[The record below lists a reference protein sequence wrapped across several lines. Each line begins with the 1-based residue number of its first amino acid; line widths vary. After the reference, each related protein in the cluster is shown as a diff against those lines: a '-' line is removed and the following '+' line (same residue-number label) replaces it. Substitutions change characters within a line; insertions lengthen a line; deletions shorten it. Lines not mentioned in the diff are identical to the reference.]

1 MRKSVSVFLLF
12 LICIFLTVTAAAS
25 AMDVKITEIKRTTY
39 GYLQGYGFYGKCANY
54 SEFWMILT
62 NNSGNKAY
70 TISFPETGKI
80 GTTTH
85 PLTNMQY
92 RKLDFNS
99 EDYNNPFNPK
109 TPFTGEFTLPAQST
123 YAVFLDVKNFEPYN
137 LYWDT
142 DLFFTIQVKDG
153 STKAGD
159 INVAGKLIRRG
170 DACGD
175 DRNCFAEV
183 LSGAYNAAGGGDVT
197 IFVRNNMPD
206 WTYVT
211 GKSDVTISWKDSGG
225 QNQSRTVENAVKW
238 GSNPGS
244 LGSGD
249 AATVTGTLTLPAEI
263 TAANKTLNLKFHF
276 TRPSST
282 PGYTGFYAQQTFNTV
297 SGLQV
302 VFTGNYD
309 TDGVKGTF
317 TAAFHN
323 NQEFPITL
331 KVPSAAKAAAEITLP
346 TEGIVKD
353 ASGKSNQVKMRWA
366 NTQDVVIPAGKSETL
381 NGELSFVQTDLVQN
395 NTTLILTA
403 NMAGAEAA
411 AGTITRNA
419 DPNPLITAS
428 SFCRNY
434 QAGSKKMTFRYSL
447 ENRSNISIRTELA
460 TTMAIPGQLPNPK
473 IRYTDCVSSNGSS
486 CMNRIDGKTSIIT
499 LSANESAVF
508 SGEVDLYTTANADVW
523 AQTSL
528 RYFPDNKTIALFV
541 GRTTTTCTGS
551 VKPTP
556 APTTFPVGNDLE
568 TVSTCRKLENNKVA
582 FQYTLKNK
590 TAKPIILDL
599 ARTLAVQGQDGV
611 VDIKYNGFEKEGA
624 TGSISA
630 GDYKFTLNAGDTV
643 KFNCEAA
650 LTKVPSAKDF
660 TVRTSLVYQADGK
673 EKAYFIG
680 RWNNDCSGSAPVPSS
695 DQQII
700 GSAFCRTLSAD
711 GKKVSVSYT
720 LENTSQN
727 SVNVQLAQ
735 TLSLLDQ
742 PRYLPI
748 TYNTCTSS
756 SINTTDCK
764 ARISVYDIQMTP
776 HESITVKGEATLDKP
791 ISVKDFAAYTSL
803 VYKVNDTRK
812 VLNLGNTY
820 DTCPSGTTSK
830 DAETLM
836 NDNFLAESILEGYV
850 SSSYISSCGNNN
862 TLHFNL
868 KISNSGTANGI
879 IDLSAI
885 SVNAGETQFPVK
897 ASSCAEMS
905 ASGTN
910 NVTCRTELTDGFL
923 TINPNVTM
931 SLDLVAEG
939 MPGSSPLSLQLLV
952 PDVSGKA
959 LEFTARSDNSVCG
972 PAVEVDTDSND
983 DAVSCTVSA
992 AKNAVAL
999 KMLLTNYGNAD
1010 AAVTPGS
1017 IYFTRDAIDNYSG
1030 EAVVVSREYP
1040 GNEKRFTFKKGERVM
1055 IPANSYAL
1063 FNVGMSVNLSEAFSS
1078 TAKLTWHFDL
1088 DGKSANYTG
1097 TLNFSQKSVAISDIV
1112 DVADIVEK
1120 SFVPARPGG
1129 KNTLHF
1135 YSLDE
1140 PRIPEVLPATG
1151 ISGYG
1156 LLVGLSQPADLKYQ
1170 DLGGLHLEIP
1180 VIDAEMDLV
1189 KVPLDKN
1196 NEWAVEWLGDRAGVL
1211 SEGALPGR
1219 GTSLIAAHNHLDAM
1233 NAGPFKMLQYLGMKD
1248 RIFVTD
1254 AKGKLLSFSVYENEL
1269 LEPNDGELLYQKA
1282 IPGSLVL
1289 VTCENELPEG
1299 GYAFRRVVYAEP
1311 LQ

>member
-1 MRKSVSVFLLF
+1 MRKSFSVFLLF
-12 LICIFLTVTAAAS
+12 LICIFLVMAAAAS
-25 AMDVKITEIKRTTY
+25 AMDVEITKIKRTSY
-39 GYLQGYGFYGKCANY
+39 GYLQGYGFYSKCANY

-62 NNSGNKAY
+62 NKGEKAY
-70 TISFPETGKI
+70 TVSFPETGKI

-85 PLTNMQY
+85 PLANMQH
-92 RKLDFNS
+92 RELDYNS
-99 EDYNNPFNPK
+99 EDFNNPTNPK
-109 TPFTGEFTLPAQST
+109 IPFTGEFTLPAKST
-123 YAVFLDVKNFEPYN
+123 SAVFLDVKNFNPYN

-153 STKAGD
+153 TAKAGD

-170 DACGD
+170 DSCGD

-197 IFVRNNMPD
+197 VFVRNNMPD

-211 GKSDVTISWKDSGG
+211 GGSDVTIRWKDSGG
-225 QNQSRTVENAVKW
+225 ANQSRTIENGVKW
-238 GSNPGS
+238 SNNPGS

-249 AATVTGTLTLPAEI
+249 AATVTGTLSLPGEI
-263 TAANKTLNLKFHF
+263 TAANKTLDLKFHF

-282 PGYTGFYAQQTFNTV
+282 PGYTGFYAQRTFNTV

-302 VFTGNYD
+302 VFAGNYD
-309 TDGVKGTF
+309 TDAVKGTF

-323 NQEFPITL
+323 NQNFPVTL
-331 KVPSAAKAAAEITLP
+331 KVSSAANNSAEITPP
-346 TEGIVKD
+346 TEGTVKD
-353 ASGKSNQVKMRWA
+353 AAGKTNQVKLRWA

-381 NGELSFVQTDLVQN
+381 SGELSFVQTDLVQN

-403 NMAGAEAA
+403 NMTGAEAA

-428 SFCRNY
+428 NFCRNY

-473 IRYTDCVSSNGSS
+473 IRYTDCVSSSGSS
-486 CMNRIDGKTSIIT
+486 CKNRINEKTSVIT
-499 LSANESAVF
+499 LAAYESAVF
-508 SGEVDLYTTANADVW
+508 SGEVDLYTAANADAW

-541 GRTTTTCTGS
+541 GRTTNTCSGS
-551 VKPTP
+551 VNPTP
-556 APTTFPVGNDLE
+556 VPAAIPVGSDLE
-568 TVSTCRKLENNKVA
+568 TVSTCRNLENNKVA

-590 TAKPIILDL
+590 TSKPIVLDL
-599 ARTLAVQGQDGV
+599 ARTLAVQGQEGV
-611 VDIKYNGFEKEGA
+611 VDIRYNGFEKDGA

-630 GDYKFTLNAGDTV
+630 GEYKFTINAGETV
-643 KFNCEAA
+643 RFNCEATLPKA
-650 LTKVPSAKDF
+650 PSANDF

-673 EKAYFIG
+673 EKAFFIG
-680 RWNNDCSGSAPVPSS
+680 RWNNECSGSAPVPAP
-695 DQQII
+695 DQEIKKT
-700 GSAFCRTLSAD
+700 AFCRTLSAD
-711 GKKVSVSYT
+711 GKKAAVSYT

-735 TLSLLDQ
+735 TLSLPDQ

-764 ARISVYDIQMTP
+764 ARISVFDIQMNP
-776 HESITVKGEATLDKP
+776 SESITVKGEVTLDKP

-803 VYKVNDTRK
+803 IYKVNDTRK
-812 VLNLGNTY
+812 VLNLGSTY
-820 DTCPSGTTSK
+820 DTCPSGMNSK

-836 NDNFLAESILEGYV
+836 NDDFLAESILEGYV

-862 TLHFNL
+862 TLHFNM
-868 KISNSGTANGI
+868 KISNSGTAAGK

-885 SVNAGETQFPVK
+885 TVKAGETQLPVQ

-910 NVTCRTELTDGFL
+910 NVTCRSELTGGFL
-923 TINPNVTM
+923 TIYPNVTM
-931 SLDLVAEG
+931 SLDLVAES
-939 MPGSSPLSLQLLV
+939 MPAGSPMSLQVLV
-952 PDVSGKA
+952 PDVSGDA
-959 LEFTARSDNSVCG
+959 LDFTASSDNSVCG

-999 KMLLTNYGNAD
+999 KILMINYGNAN
-1010 AAVTPGS
+1010 AAVIPGS
-1017 IYFTRDAIDNYSG
+1017 IYFTRDAIDNYKG

-1040 GNEKRFTFKKGERVM
+1040 GNEKRFTFTKGELVM
-1055 IPANSYAL
+1055 IPANSYAV
-1063 FNVGMSVNLSEAFSS
+1063 FNVGMSVNLSEAFSN

-1088 DGKSANYTG
+1088 DGKSVNYTG
-1097 TLNFSQKSVAISDIV
+1097 TINFAQKSIDISDIV

-1135 YSLDE
+1135 YSLNE
-1140 PRIPEVLPATG
+1140 PRLPEVLPATG

-1189 KVPLDKN
+1189 KVPLDEN

-1211 SEGALPGR
+1211 SAGALPGR

-1233 NAGPFKMLQYLGMKD
+1233 NAGPFKMLQYLRMQD

-1254 AKGKLLSFSVYENEL
+1254 ARGKLISFSVYENEL
-1269 LEPNDGELLYQKA
+1269 LEPDDGELLYQKA

>member
-1 MRKSVSVFLLF
+1 MRKSFSVFLLF
-12 LICIFLTVTAAAS
+12 LICLFLTVAAAAS
-25 AMDVKITEIKRTTY
+25 AMDVEITKIKRTSY
-39 GYLQGYGFYGKCANY
+39 GYLQGYGFYDKCANY
-54 SEFWMILT
+54 SEFWMVLT
-62 NNSGNKAY
+62 NKGTKAY
-70 TISFPETGKI
+70 TVSFPETGKI

-85 PLTNMQY
+85 PLANMQH
-92 RKLDFNS
+92 RELDFNS
-99 EDYNNPFNPK
+99 EDFNNPTNPK
-109 TPFTGEFTLPAQST
+109 IPFTGEFTLPAQST
-123 YAVFLDVKNFEPYN
+123 HAVFFDVKDFNPYN

-142 DLFFTIQVKDG
+142 DLFFPIQVKDG

-159 INVAGKLIRRG
+159 IDVAGKLIRRG

-175 DRNCFAEV
+175 DRSCFAEV
-183 LSGAYNAAGGGDVT
+183 LSGSYNAAGGGDVT
-197 IFVRNNMPD
+197 VFVRNNMPD
-206 WTYVT
+206 WTFVT
-211 GKSDVTISWKDSGG
+211 GKADVTISWKDTDGE
-225 QNQSRTVENAVKW
+225 NQSLTVDNGVIW
-238 GSNPGS
+238 SSDPGS

-249 AATVTGTLTLPAEI
+249 AATVTGTLTLPGEI
-263 TAANKTLNLKFHF
+263 TAANKTLDLKFHF
-276 TRPSST
+276 YRPSST

-317 TAAFHN
+317 SAAFHN
-323 NQEFPITL
+323 NQEFPVTL

-353 ASGKSNQVKMRWA
+353 ANGKTNQVKLQWA

-381 NGELSFVQTDLVQN
+381 RGELSFVQTDLIQN

-403 NMAGAEAA
+403 NMTGAEAA

-428 SFCRNY
+428 NFCRDY

-486 CMNRIDGKTSIIT
+486 CKNRIDEKTSIIT
-499 LSANESAVF
+499 LAAYESAVF
-508 SGEVDLYTTANADVW
+508 SGEVDLYTGAGADVW

-541 GRTTTTCTGS
+541 GRTTNTCSGS

-556 APTTFPVGNDLE
+556 VPTAFPVGNDLE
-568 TVSTCRKLENNKVA
+568 TVSTCRKLENNNKVS

-590 TAKPIILDL
+590 SAKPIVLDL

-611 VDIKYNGFEKEGA
+611 VDIKYNGFVKDGA
-624 TGSISA
+624 TGSINA
-630 GDYKFTLNAGDTV
+630 GDYKFTINAGDTV
-643 KFNCEAA
+643 RFNCEAPLSKA
-650 LTKVPSAKDF
+650 PSAKDF
-660 TVRTSLVYQADGK
+660 TVRTSLVYRADGK

-680 RWNNDCSGSAPVPSS
+680 RWNNECSGSAPAPSS
-695 DQQII
+695 DQEIK
-700 GSAFCRTLSAD
+700 GTAFCRTLSAD
-711 GKKVSVSYT
+711 GKKAAVSYT
-720 LENTSQN
+720 LENTSRN

-735 TLSLLDQ
+735 SLSLPDQ

-764 ARISVYDIQMTP
+764 ARIVVYDIQMDP
-776 HESITVKGEATLDKP
+776 FESITVKGEVTLDKP

-803 VYKVNDTRK
+803 IYKVNDTRK
-812 VLNLGNTY
+812 VLNLGTTY
-820 DTCPSGTTSK
+820 AACPAGTISK
-830 DAETLM
+830 DAVSLM
-836 NDNFLAESILEGYV
+836 NDDFLAESILDGYV
-850 SSSYISSCGNNN
+850 SSGYISSCESNN
-862 TLHFNL
+862 TLHFNM
-868 KISNSGTANGI
+868 KISNSGTADGK

-885 SVNAGETQFPVK
+885 TVKAGESQLPVRV
-897 ASSCAEMS
+897 SSCAEMS

-910 NVTCRTELTDGFL
+910 NVTCRSELAGGIL

-931 SLDLVAEG
+931 SLDLITEG
-939 MPGSSPLSLQLLV
+939 LPGNGAQTIQVLV
-952 PDVSGKA
+952 PDVSA
-959 LEFTARSDNSVCG
+959 EAFEYAAMSDNSVCG
-972 PAVEVDTDSND
+972 PAVEVDPDNNG
-983 DAVSCTVSA
+983 DAVTCTVSA
-992 AKNAVAL
+992 AKNAAAL
-999 KMLLTNYGNAD
+999 KILMTNYGNAD
-1010 AAVTPGS
+1010 AAVVPGS
-1017 IYFTRDAIDNYSG
+1017 IYFTRDVIDNYSG
-1030 EAVVVSREYP
+1030 EASVVSLEDS
-1040 GNEKRFTFKKGERVM
+1040 GNEKRFTFTKGERVM
-1055 IPANSYAL
+1055 IPANSYAV
-1063 FNVGMSVNLSEAFSS
+1063 FSVGMNVNLSEAFSS

-1088 DGKSANYTG
+1088 DSESVNYTG
-1097 TLNFSQKSVAISDIV
+1097 TLNFAQKSVDISDIV
-1112 DVADIVEK
+1112 DTSDIVEK
-1120 SFVPARPGG
+1120 SFVPKKPGG

-1135 YSLDE
+1135 YSLNE

-1156 LLVGLSQPADLKYQ
+1156 LFVGSLQPADLKYQ

-1189 KVPLDKN
+1189 KVPLDEN

-1233 NAGPFKMLQYLGMKD
+1233 NAGPFDMLQYLGMKD

-1254 AKGKLLSFSVYENEL
+1254 AKGKFLSFSVYENEL
-1269 LEPNDGELLYQKA
+1269 LAPDDGELLYQKA